1 MTHGLTTAKGKL
13 KLSQAKA
20 RVREL
25 EDLLHIMGIRD
36 GARWAG
42 QKPTGYRPIDD
53 VETYTFKDPFTDD

>member
-1 MTHGLTTAKGKL
+1 MTHGLTTAKGRF

-25 EDLLHIMGIRD
+25 EDLMYITGMRD

-42 QKPTGYRPIDD
+42 QKPTGYRPIEDSS
-53 VETYTFKDPFTDD
+53 TYTFKDPFTDD